1 MSILPKAIYRFNVIS
16 IKSSMTYP
24 TETEQIILSFVWDH
38 KISQI
43 DKAILKKNKARH
55 TMLPNFKLYYKAIV
69 IKIVWYWHKNRHTD
83 QWNRI
88 ESPEIITHTES
99 IHLLQ
104 SKQEYTIGKGKLWK
118 NWTATCKRSKLD
130 HYLTTYT
137 KISQNGLKIWI

>member
-38 KISQI
+38 KIFQI

-69 IKIVWYWHKNRHTD
+69 IKIV
-83 QWNRI
+83 
-88 ESPEIITHTES
+88 
-99 IHLLQ
+99 
-104 SKQEYTIGKGKLWK
+104 
-118 NWTATCKRSKLD
+118 
-130 HYLTTYT
+130 
-137 KISQNGLKIWI
+137 